1 MQVRFLPGLHIK
13 PVLKQKCRLS
23 YLITM
28 ANFQD
33 LGVASSFKQALDE
46 LGLKQATEIQEQ
58 SIPLLLKKTTD
69 LVAQAQ
75 TGTGKTAAFGLPL
88 LHKVDPEKAEIQ
100 ALVITPTRE
109 LCQQVAKQL
118 FRFTKYGV
126 KIFTEAVYGG
136 APIGQQI
143 KRLDRPSQIIVAT
156 PGRLLDLLD
165 RKALS
170 LGTVH
175 TLVLDEAD
183 EILKMGF
190 QTELDK
196 IIKQLPALK
205 QTWLFSATLEGEV
218 ESLIGKYLKKGTPVI
233 KVAEQVKV
241 SKTISHYQYTV
252 PEKEKLQAILDL
264 LREFEKEQEETRGII
279 FCQTKNQCHTL
290 GAQLKARNV
299 PSGALHGDLQQSER
313 DTVMRAFKN
322 RREFD
327 VLIATDV
334 AARGLDIDNLAYVI
348 HYSLPETT
356 ESYTHRS
363 GRTGRAGE
371 TGNSIV
377 LLAANQT
384 IKLREFEKALN
395 IKFDRWNN

>member
-1 MQVRFLPGLHIK
+1 
-13 PVLKQKCRLS
+13 
-23 YLITM
+23 M

-33 LGVASSFKQALDE
+33 LGVASSFKPALDE
-46 LGLKQATEIQEQ
+46 LGLKQPTEIQERC
-58 SIPLLLKKTTD
+58 IPLLLKKTTD

-88 LHKVDPEKAEIQ
+88 LHKVDPENSQVQ

-126 KIFTEAVYGG
+126 KVFTEAVYGG
-136 APIGQQI
+136 APINQQI
-143 KRLDRPSQIIVAT
+143 QRLQRPSQIIVAT
-156 PGRLLDLLD
+156 PGRLLDLLE
-165 RKALS
+165 RKAVS
-170 LGTVH
+170 LHEVM

-190 QTELDK
+190 QSEVDN
-196 IIKQLPALK
+196 IISQLPYLQ

-218 ESLIGKYLKKGTPVI
+218 EKLIGKYLHKDAPVI
-233 KVAEQVKV
+233 KVAQQMKV
-241 SKTISHYQYTV
+241 SKTISHYQYMV

-264 LREFEKEQEETRGII
+264 LSNFEKDQTETRGII
-279 FCQTKNQCHTL
+279 FCQTKKQCHTL
-290 GAQLKARNV
+290 AAQLKAKNV
-299 PSGALHGDLQQSER
+299 PSGELHGDLQQSER

-334 AARGLDIDNLAYVI
+334 AARGLDINNLAYVI

-371 TGNSIV
+371 TGSSIV

-395 IKFDRWNN
+395 IKFDRWSS